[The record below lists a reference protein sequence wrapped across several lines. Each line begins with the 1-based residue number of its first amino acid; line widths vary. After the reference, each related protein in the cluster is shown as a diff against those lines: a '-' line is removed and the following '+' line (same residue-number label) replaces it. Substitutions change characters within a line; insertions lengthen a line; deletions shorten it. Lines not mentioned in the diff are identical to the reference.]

1 MTRIFTLYLTGIS
14 QQQVADGLNRKGIH
28 YSAESPMWS
37 RQRITQTLRNPHYAG
52 KDGYPV
58 ITDGDTFRMANIFGN
73 TMNIFTSS
81 AISLRMLSC
90 FSKGG
95 VVSLHVT
102 PQMPLLSLPLFKFLV
117 LLFASLFIDGTIW

>member
-14 QQQVADGLNRKGIH
+14 QQQVADDLNRKGIR

-90 FSKGG
+90 FSKDGA
-95 VVSLHVT
+95 VLLRATLKT
-102 PQMPLLSLPLFKFLV
+102 PLPSLPLSKSAV
-117 LLFASLFIDGTIW
+117 LLFGSLFIDGAL